1 MSESGTC
8 KRSYNATRCGCSG
21 PADTISLGAAEVG
34 SAWGRKMKTGRSRLA
49 PIFVLG
55 LSGVLLLAACA
66 GQTATVT
73 VSSGSPAP
81 TATTADTVVATF
93 VGHWVS
99 HDDALTIAA
108 NGTGVENWN
117 AGPCTGQGT
126 SGLCT
131 GIGNLAFTANADGSL
146 TGTYQSV
153 SYASSGGP
161 LPAGYQ
167 PPSGYPVVG
176 NTISVKHDGTHLLAA
191 MVNGNSF
198 NYCDPTAL
206 SQGQCGA

>member
-1 MSESGTC
+1 M
-8 KRSYNATRCGCSG
+8 K
-21 PADTISLGAAEVG
+21 ADRNRFASIYL
-34 SAWGRKMKTGRSRLA
+34 LC
-49 PIFVLG
+49 
-55 LSGVLLLAACA
+55 LSGVLLLTACA
-66 GQTATVT
+66 RQTPATTTSTPTPT
-73 VSSGSPAP
+73 VNAPSP
-81 TATTADTVVATF
+81 TATANTANTVLATF

-117 AGPCTGQGT
+117 AGPCTGQGV
-126 SGLCT
+126 SGLCAGT
-131 GIGNLAFTANADGSL
+131 GNLTFTVNADGSL

-153 SYASSGGP
+153 SYTSSGGP
-161 LPAGYQ
+161 LPASYQ

-176 NTISVKHDGTHLLAA
+176 NTLSLTHSGTHLLAA
-191 MVNGNSF
+191 VVNGNNF

>member
-1 MSESGTC
+1 
-8 KRSYNATRCGCSG
+8 
-21 PADTISLGAAEVG
+21 
-34 SAWGRKMKTGRSRLA
+34 MKTNRNRLA
-49 PIFVLG
+49 SICLLCLPG
-55 LSGVLLLAACA
+55 LLILSACA
-66 GQTATVT
+66 RQTPSAKTGSPTATVSAST
-73 VSSGSPAP
+73 PTP
-81 TATTADTVVATF
+81 TANTANTVLAKF

-126 SGLCT
+126 SGMCAGT
-131 GIGNLAFTANADGSL
+131 GNLTFTVNADGSL
-146 TGTYQSV
+146 TGAYQSV
-153 SYASSGGP
+153 SYTSSGGP
-161 LPAGYQ
+161 LPASYQ

-176 NTISVKHDGTHLLAA
+176 DTISLTHSGTHLLAA
-191 MVNGNSF
+191 VVNGSNF